1 MNNNHSEVCK
11 KSHCQSQGQY
21 RAGFAEN
28 LYSVFSQ
35 IEYTSF
41 APEVQPLAYEL
52 GMIIAEIY
60 TLSENFKVRIG
71 GAQLPAEMVSAVYQ
85 RLTKENIELVIEKFR
100 GIDYEIKY
108 RKSYFR
114 TALYNS
120 AFECESYW
128 VNQVRKDGFV

>member
-1 MNNNHSEVCK
+1 MNNNHSEVCE

-35 IEYTSF
+35 VEYTSF
-41 APEVQPLAYEL
+41 DPAVQPLAYEL

-60 TLSENFKVRIG
+60 TLPENFKVRIG

-128 VNQVRKDGFV
+128 YNQVRKDGFV

>member
-120 AFECESYW
+120 AFERESYW
-128 VNQVRKDGFV
+128 ENQVRKDGFV